1 MRAMTVE
8 PSERAEL
15 APAVSVVLPC
25 LDEELGV
32 GGCVEQIRAVFAEA
46 GISGEV
52 VVCDNGSTDRSV
64 EFAERSGARVV
75 HEPLRGYGNAYRTGF
90 AHARGRILVMGD
102 ADGTYDFKLI
112 PEFVERIE
120 RGCDLVTGT
129 RYGGAGLEHMPWSH
143 RSFGNPALTRLL
155 NALFRSRYTD
165 VYSGFRAFTREAYD
179 RMRPLSR
186 GMEFNLELAISAS
199 LLGLKVDE
207 VPIALG
213 PRLGSSKL
221 RTFRDGWRS
230 LRIILLYLPLRT
242 FVLLGAPLALFGAF
256 LHLGS
261 VLGWLHWAGRPASA
275 VTGVLATIA
284 TVIGFQILTL
294 GLQTKTF
301 VWWRRRAVAHPWI
314 ESFYRYFQLELGLAV
329 GAGLVLVGLAIL
341 AVMIQAWLRS
351 GMAPLSRPEW
361 ASLAAT
367 LCIVGCNVFFVSL
380 LVSAMSLEMHDR
392 SR

>member
-1 MRAMTVE
+1 MTAE
-8 PSERAEL
+8 PSERAGL

-64 EFAERSGARVV
+64 EIAEQSGARVV

-102 ADGTYDFKLI
+102 ADGTYDFTLI

-120 RGCDLVTGT
+120 AGCELVTGT
-129 RYGGAGLEHMPWSH
+129 RYGGAGLQHMPWTH
-143 RSFGNPALTRLL
+143 RWFGNPALTRLL
-155 NALFRSRYTD
+155 NVLFRSRYTD

-186 GMEFNLELAISAS
+186 GMEFNLELAIAAS
-199 LLGLKVDE
+199 LLGLRVEE
-207 VPIALG
+207 VPIELG

-221 RTFRDGWRS
+221 RTLRDGWRS

-242 FVLLGAPLALFGAF
+242 FVLVGGILALFGAF
-256 LHLGS
+256 LHAGS

-314 ESFYRYFQLELGLAV
+314 ESFYRHFQLELGLAV
-329 GAGLVLVGLAIL
+329 GAGLVLLGLAIL

-380 LVSAMSLEMHDR
+380 LVSAMSLEMNDR